1 MTGLLLMGQLELSTL
16 KMKGRII
23 YFKYND
29 AGYIYGEKTTADLDL
44 LNIDLEILLSMQQ
57 LVPLKLMDP

>member
-1 MTGLLLMGQLELSTL
+1 
-16 KMKGRII
+16 MKGRIR

-29 AGYIYGEKTTADLDL
+29 AGYIYGENTTADLDL